1 MTYTPS
7 GLPDPAIQPGF
18 YDGVT
23 LKRAFAWLI
32 DTVIIGG
39 LTILFSLFTL
49 GIGFFFFPILFL
61 TISVVY
67 RIGTIAAG
75 SGTWGMRF
83 LGIEIRNAQGHKL
96 STSEAAL
103 HTVLYLLSLVFFIP
117 QIASWAMMLFSE
129 RGQGLHDALLG
140 TAVINR
146 PQ

>member
-1 MTYTPS
+1 MPYTQS
-7 GLPDPAIQPGF
+7 GLPDPALQPGF

-23 LKRAFAWLI
+23 LKRALAWLI
-32 DTVIIGG
+32 DSVIIGM
-39 LTILFSLFTL
+39 LAILFSLFTF
-49 GIGFFFFPILFL
+49 GIGFFFFPLIFL
-61 TISVVY
+61 TISIVY
-67 RIGTIAAG
+67 RIGTIASG

-83 LGIEIRNAQGHKL
+83 LGIEVRNAQGHRL
-96 STSEAAL
+96 SSGEAAL
-103 HTVLYLLSLVFFIP
+103 HTIFYLLSLMFFIP